1 MFDKDIDITELI
13 KKKKALDAFTK
24 VAMQLP
30 GEPVDRLKIQIS
42 QKTTDIGFRLAETT
56 ARYVTGTHDESTLTA
71 VRDYLQLVEIG
82 INTFLASM
90 EDGHHE
96 E

>member
-13 KKKKALDAFTK
+13 KEKKKLDAMANF
-24 VAMQLP
+24 AMRL
-30 GEPVDRLKIQIS
+30 ETDPVRKLELQIS
-42 QKTTDIGFRLAETT
+42 KKCSDLGFKIGDIAAQYGR
-56 ARYVTGTHDESTLTA
+56 GTYNESTLTA

-90 EDGHHE
+90 EDEHHGE
-96 E
+96 